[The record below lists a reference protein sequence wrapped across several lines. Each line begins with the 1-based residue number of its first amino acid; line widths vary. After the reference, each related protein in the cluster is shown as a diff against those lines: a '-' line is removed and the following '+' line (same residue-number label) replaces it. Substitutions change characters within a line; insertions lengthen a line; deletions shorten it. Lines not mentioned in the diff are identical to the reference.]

1 MAASLLTFYP
11 LRILLKG
18 SFGIFGRS
26 RHFVGGVFLVLRIKL
41 QNQKWHCP
49 KQYHTRMKEKISILA
64 KCSVFMV
71 MMFQIY
77 FWSTNE
83 YSHTDPLSHARQ
95 NFTIKSSSK
104 NPPGNRSKSP
114 VVEESGP
121 PDVIKSPKNLPAV
134 KKKAVLLISR
144 YRNQFIMILPIVA
157 G

>member
-1 MAASLLTFYP
+1 M
-11 LRILLKG
+11 
-18 SFGIFGRS
+18 
-26 RHFVGGVFLVLRIKL
+26 LRIKL

-114 VVEESGP
+114 VVP
-121 PDVIKSPKNLPAV
+121 PDVIKSPKKLPAV

-144 YRNQFIMILPIVA
+144 YRNQFIMIQHIMA
-157 G
+157 GYNLIDIILNSNQGRKLVYREYIQQTKRFGILF